1 MPPDQPTDAGKDRET
16 ATAQR
21 EDIEERMGMSGLSH
35 QQIVEALAARVS
47 GDYYGSHVYLLAS
60 SQKSVVEWL
69 LLALAAARREGQA
82 QERRQAVR
90 DGFDAGEDFC
100 CGRLDMREWSTEKVE
115 RFRAERERLIAAA
128 IRAREEPSR

>member
-1 MPPDQPTDAGKDRET
+1 MPDQPTDAGKDREA
-16 ATAQR
+16 AT
-21 EDIEERMGMSGLSH
+21 G
-35 QQIVEALAARVS
+35 IVGNVS
-47 GDYYGSHVYLLAS
+47 DYLLGDTAG
-60 SQKSVVEWL
+60 VL
-69 LLALAAARREGQA
+69 ANTIFLALQQARREGQA